1 MICLFGDVYGFCH
14 VKFNKLNHHLGKC
27 CVGCKNIPY
36 SKVVQTEGIDLEL
49 GNNTTFIVCMVIFYL
64 PFVEFLRLISRSTQI
79 LCWSYGFWGASGFLK
94 STSLTQVAKKR
105 GQRKMVRWHEMC
117 EQWKKDPRVRVFF
130 EDDKLPNYY
139 WDHSKPF

>member
-79 LCWSYGFWGASGFLK
+79 LC
-94 STSLTQVAKKR
+94 
-105 GQRKMVRWHEMC
+105 
-117 EQWKKDPRVRVFF
+117 
-130 EDDKLPNYY
+130 
-139 WDHSKPF
+139 